1 MLSDQAIVG
10 LVCKQPTTNEEIYD
24 TIAHTDLAT
33 ESSPSLSSSVQ
44 SPYPVICSHLDDI
57 YEMILD
63 KLAKLDDILPVV
75 LKKCLGTN
83 GTCPISVFNYSL
95 LVNFK
100 TKLSSHS
107 APKQNGHKNFKQ
119 QFTRKASRELF
130 VKKFSCKAPVY
141 HNCRIYANDGRLLCY
156 CDKRKLE
163 W

>member
-1 MLSDQAIVG
+1 MLSDQAIVA
-10 LVCKQPTTNEEIYD
+10 LACKQPTTTEEIYD

-44 SPYPVICSHLDDI
+44 SSSPVICSHLNDI
-57 YEMILD
+57 YQMITE
-63 KLAKLDDILPVV
+63 KLAKLDEILPVV
-75 LKKCLGTN
+75 LKQCLGTN

-95 LVNFK
+95 LVNFEM
-100 TKLSSHS
+100 KLSSQS
-107 APKQNGHKNFKQ
+107 DPKKNGRKNFK

-156 CDKRKLE
+156 CDRRKLE